1 MNEPERE
8 KEHKEAVS
16 AGETLPLRK
25 VLQQVPSSSLIA
37 QGFKQMSYKE
47 RNSVEKLHDIAYYIA
62 LKGHAFTD
70 FKDQVEVEKLH
81 DVKYTGAYENE
92 SACRD
97 FIFGISEYL
106 FEEDIATKLKSVN
119 FLAILCDGSTDKSI
133 TEQEV
138 VYVIFADPETC
149 KPTMK
154 FFQVISTADSQDA
167 PGLKQGIIDTFKNF
181 SLECVLAKIVFLSSD
196 GASVN
201 CGKHSGLIR
210 LFQEE
215 YPWMSFIWC
224 FSHRLELAL
233 KDALKEFMEPVD
245 VTLRHLYYM
254 YTNSSKKHRE
264 LKKLYEVLRDQFEM
278 YGCGVRPLKAAGTRW
293 IDHKLRAM
301 ERLVEKFGL
310 YAADLQNVIST
321 CKISKDRAVLEGKFS
336 KLIDA
341 KVLLHSALFIDILAE
356 AKKFSLITQKSNI
369 NIVEVETTKSNYER
383 LLKRFERNPSCV
395 YELPTLKLVT
405 DLIESNE
412 DDGDAL
418 YQDQKVNYYLR
429 EKKYESCLDITTW
442 VTT

>member
-1 MNEPERE
+1 MPNASMTFITGSTNLRLSTLKYHESSECHKRAERE

-25 VLQQVPSSSLIA
+25 VLQQVPSSSLFA

-138 VYVIFADPETC
+138 VYDIFADPETC

-181 SLECVLAKIVFLSSD
+181 SLECVLEKIVFLSSD

-201 CGKHSGLIR
+201 CGKHYGLIR

-233 KDALKEFMEPVD
+233 KDALKEFMEPV
-245 VTLRHLYYM
+245 VTLRHL
-254 YTNSSKKHRE
+254 
-264 LKKLYEVLRDQFEM
+264 
-278 YGCGVRPLKAAGTRW
+278 
-293 IDHKLRAM
+293 
-301 ERLVEKFGL
+301 
-310 YAADLQNVIST
+310 
-321 CKISKDRAVLEGKFS
+321 
-336 KLIDA
+336 
-341 KVLLHSALFIDILAE
+341 
-356 AKKFSLITQKSNI
+356 
-369 NIVEVETTKSNYER
+369 
-383 LLKRFERNPSCV
+383 
-395 YELPTLKLVT
+395 
-405 DLIESNE
+405 
-412 DDGDAL
+412 
-418 YQDQKVNYYLR
+418 
-429 EKKYESCLDITTW
+429 
-442 VTT
+442 